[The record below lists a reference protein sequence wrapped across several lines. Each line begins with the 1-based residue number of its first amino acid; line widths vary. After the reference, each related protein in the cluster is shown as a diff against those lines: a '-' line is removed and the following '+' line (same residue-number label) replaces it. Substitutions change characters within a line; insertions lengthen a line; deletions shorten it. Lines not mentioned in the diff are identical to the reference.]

1 MRRDLCNGTRT
12 PRAIWGTTGVAVGLV
27 LLLGGCASYDPP
39 KSAVV
44 EEVRVDVGVDVPYA
58 LSTHRVELT
67 RDTGDLLGVLQVTR
81 AQYEDTFVDLARRF
95 NVGFEELVRA
105 NPGVDPWLPGEGR
118 EVVLP
123 TQYLLPNAPREGV
136 VINLAAMRLYFFAP
150 VAKGETP
157 VVYSFPIGIGKVG
170 MATPQGRTRITRMA
184 KNPSWRPGPGVRAEY
199 RANGE
204 ILPAVVKP
212 GPDNPLGTRAMYLGW
227 PAYLIHGT
235 NKPAGIGLRS
245 SAGCIRLF
253 PEDVEFLYDMVKP
266 GIPVTVVNQPFV
278 FGWHR
283 GELYMQAFDV
293 LEDDPRNWQGAQR
306 KLLSRN
312 LAGRLRKELAAAGVE
327 IDWQAVGQMSKTPR
341 GIAVPVSVPI
351 RDASA
356 AAAPP
361 PTGGALLASR
371 IAAAPRVRNAVPIG
385 ATWLGEPLGA
395 DFLRDEAQPVMESAL
410 GANR

>member
-1 MRRDLCNGTRT
+1 MRR
-12 PRAIWGTTGVAVGLV
+12 TGSQSALIAVLTILWV
-27 LLLGGCASYDPP
+27 SACASYDPGTMP
-39 KSAVV
+39 PAPDL
-44 EEVRVDVGVDVPYA
+44 RVDVGAEVPYA
-58 LSTHRVELT
+58 LSTHRAELT
-67 RDTGDLLGVLQVTR
+67 RETGDLIGVLQVTQ

-105 NPGVDPWLPGEGR
+105 NPDVDPWLPGEGR
-118 EVVLP
+118 DIVLP
-123 TQYLLPNAPREGV
+123 TQHLLPNTPREGV

-150 VAKGETP
+150 VAKGEVP
-157 VVYSFPIGIGKVG
+157 IVYTFPIGIGKVG

-253 PEDVEFLYDMVKP
+253 PEDVEFLYEMIKP

-278 FGWHR
+278 FGWYG
-283 GELYMQAFDV
+283 GELYMQAYDV
-293 LEDDPRNWQGAQR
+293 LEDDARDWRGAQR
-306 KLLSRN
+306 KLLSRA
-312 LAGRLRKELAAAGVE
+312 LAGRLRKELAAAGAE
-327 IDWQAVGQMSKTPR
+327 IDWQAVSQWSRTPR
-341 GIAVPVSVPI
+341 GIAIPVSKRAKAEDAQALPLAP
-351 RDASA
+351 RDLNS
-356 AAAPP
+356 
-361 PTGGALLASR
+361 L

-385 ATWLGEPLGA
+385 ATWLGEPAQLSSERSTET
-395 DFLRDEAQPVMESAL
+395 DFLTDE
-410 GANR
+410 GAAAIRPATGSVQ

>member
-1 MRRDLCNGTRT
+1 MRR
-12 PRAIWGTTGVAVGLV
+12 TGGQSALIAVLTMLWV
-27 LLLGGCASYDPP
+27 SACASYDPGTMP
-39 KSAVV
+39 PAPDL
-44 EEVRVDVGVDVPYA
+44 RVDVGTEVPYA
-58 LSTHRVELT
+58 LTTHRAELT
-67 RDTGDLLGVLQVTR
+67 RETGDLIGVLQVTQ

-105 NPGVDPWLPGEGR
+105 NPDVDPWLPGEGR
-118 EVVLP
+118 DIVLP
-123 TQYLLPNAPREGV
+123 TQHLLPNAPREGV

-150 VAKGETP
+150 VAKGEVP
-157 VVYSFPIGIGKVG
+157 IVYTFPIGIGKVG
-170 MATPQGRTRITRMA
+170 KATPQGRTRITRMA

-253 PEDVEFLYDMVKP
+253 PEDVEFLYEMIKP

-278 FGWHR
+278 FGWY
-283 GELYMQAFDV
+283 GAELYMQAYDV
-293 LEDDPRNWQGAQR
+293 LEDDARDWRGAQR
-306 KLLSRN
+306 KLLSRA
-312 LAGRLRKELAAAGVE
+312 LAGRLRKELAAAGAE
-327 IDWQAVGQMSKTPR
+327 IDWQAVSQWSRTPR
-341 GIAVPVSVPI
+341 GIAIPVSKRAKAEDAQASQLAP
-351 RDASA
+351 RDLNS
-356 AAAPP
+356 
-361 PTGGALLASR
+361 L

-385 ATWLGEPLGA
+385 ANWLGEP
-395 DFLRDEAQPVMESAL
+395 AQLTNDLP
-410 GANR
+410 RQIF

>member
-1 MRRDLCNGTRT
+1 MWRNSGKSALVVVLTML
-12 PRAIWGTTGVAVGLV
+12 GVSA
-27 LLLGGCASYDPP
+27 CASYDPGKP
-39 KSAVV
+39 STAP
-44 EEVRVDVGVDVPYA
+44 EVQVDVGAEVPYA
-58 LSTHRVELT
+58 LSAHRAELT
-67 RDTGDLLGVLQVTR
+67 AEAGDLIGVLQVTQ

-105 NPGVDPWLPGEGR
+105 NPTVDPWLPGEGR
-118 EVVLP
+118 EIVLP
-123 TQYLLPNAPREGV
+123 TQHLLPNAPREGV
-136 VINLAAMRLYFFAP
+136 VINLAAMRLYFFVP
-150 VAKGETP
+150 TRKGETP
-157 VVYSFPIGIGKVG
+157 VVYTFPIGIGKVG

-253 PEDVEFLYDMVKP
+253 PEDVEFLYDMIKP

-283 GELYMQAFDV
+283 GELFMQAYDV
-293 LEDDPRNWQGAQR
+293 LEDDARNWRGAQR
-306 KLLSRN
+306 KLLSRA
-312 LAGRLRKELAAAGVE
+312 LAGRLRKELAATGAE
-327 IDWQAVGQMSKTPR
+327 IDWQAVGQLSRTPR
-341 GIAVPVSVPI
+341 GIAVPVSKRLTESDPP
-351 RDASA
+351 RDLNS
-356 AAAPP
+356 
-361 PTGGALLASR
+361 LM
-371 IAAAPRVRNAVPIG
+371 AAAPRVRNAVPIG
-385 ATWLGEPLGA
+385 ATWLGEPVEA
-395 DFLRDEAQPVMESAL
+395 DFLTDEAAAVIRPAAES
-410 GANR
+410 GPGSSR

>member
-1 MRRDLCNGTRT
+1 VSED
-12 PRAIWGTTGVAVGLV
+12 
-27 LLLGGCASYDPP
+27 
-39 KSAVV
+39 
-44 EEVRVDVGVDVPYA
+44 VRVDVGADVPYA
-58 LSTHRVELT
+58 LSAHRAELT
-67 RDTGDLLGVLQVTR
+67 RETGDLIGVLQVTR

-95 NVGFEELVRA
+95 NVGFEELERA

-157 VVYSFPIGIGKVG
+157 VVYTFPIGIGKVG

-283 GELYMQAFDV
+283 GALYMQAYDV
-293 LEDDPRNWQGAQR
+293 LEDDPRDWRAAQR

-312 LAGRLRKELAAAGVE
+312 LAGRLRKELAAAGAE
-327 IDWQAVGQMSKTPR
+327 IDWQAVAALSKTPR
-341 GIAVPVSVPI
+341 GLAVPVSKAPEATTPSSLESLI
-351 RDASA
+351 AS
-356 AAAPP
+356 
-361 PTGGALLASR
+361 
-371 IAAAPRVRNAVPIG
+371 APRVRNAVPIG
-385 ATWLGEPLGA
+385 ATWLGEPVAA
-395 DFLRDEAQPVMESAL
+395 DFLTPAAAAAIAGATETG

>member
-1 MRRDLCNGTRT
+1 MILWVS
-12 PRAIWGTTGVAVGLV
+12 A
-27 LLLGGCASYDPP
+27 CASYDPGTMP
-39 KSAVV
+39 PAPDL
-44 EEVRVDVGVDVPYA
+44 RVDVGAEVPYA
-58 LSTHRVELT
+58 LSTHRAELT
-67 RDTGDLLGVLQVTR
+67 RETGDLIGVLQVTQ

-105 NPGVDPWLPGEGR
+105 NPDVDPWLPGEGR
-118 EVVLP
+118 DIVLP
-123 TQYLLPNAPREGV
+123 TQHLLPNTPREGV

-150 VAKGETP
+150 VAKGEVP
-157 VVYSFPIGIGKVG
+157 IVYTFPIGIGKVG

-253 PEDVEFLYDMVKP
+253 PEDVEFLYEMIKP

-278 FGWHR
+278 FGWYG
-283 GELYMQAFDV
+283 GELYMQAYDV
-293 LEDDPRNWQGAQR
+293 LEDDARDWRGAQR
-306 KLLSRN
+306 KLLSRA
-312 LAGRLRKELAAAGVE
+312 LAGRLRKELAAAGAE
-327 IDWQAVGQMSKTPR
+327 IDWQAVSQWSRTPR
-341 GIAVPVSVPI
+341 GIAIPVSKRAKAEDAQALPLAP
-351 RDASA
+351 RDLNS
-356 AAAPP
+356 
-361 PTGGALLASR
+361 L

-385 ATWLGEPLGA
+385 ATWLGEPAQLSSERSTET
-395 DFLRDEAQPVMESAL
+395 DFLTDE
-410 GANR
+410 GAAAIRPATGSVQ

>member
-1 MRRDLCNGTRT
+1 MRR
-12 PRAIWGTTGVAVGLV
+12 TGSQSALIAVLTILWV
-27 LLLGGCASYDPP
+27 SACASYDPGTMP
-39 KSAVV
+39 PAPDL
-44 EEVRVDVGVDVPYA
+44 RVDVGAEVPYA
-58 LSTHRVELT
+58 LSTHRAELT
-67 RDTGDLLGVLQVTR
+67 RETGDLIGVLQVTQ

-105 NPGVDPWLPGEGR
+105 NPDVDPWLPGEGR
-118 EVVLP
+118 DIVLP
-123 TQYLLPNAPREGV
+123 TQHLLPNTPREGV

-150 VAKGETP
+150 VAKGEVP
-157 VVYSFPIGIGKVG
+157 IVYTFPIGIGKVG

-253 PEDVEFLYDMVKP
+253 PEDVEFLYEMIKP

-278 FGWHR
+278 FGWYG
-283 GELYMQAFDV
+283 GELYMQAYDV
-293 LEDDPRNWQGAQR
+293 LEDDARDWRGAQR
-306 KLLSRN
+306 KLLSRA
-312 LAGRLRKELAAAGVE
+312 LAGRLRKELAAAGAE
-327 IDWQAVGQMSKTPR
+327 IDWQAVSQWSRTPR
-341 GIAVPVSVPI
+341 GIAIPVSKRAKAEDAQSLPLAP
-351 RDASA
+351 RDLNS
-356 AAAPP
+356 
-361 PTGGALLASR
+361 L

-385 ATWLGEPLGA
+385 ATWLGEPAQLSSERSTET
-395 DFLRDEAQPVMESAL
+395 DFLTDE
-410 GANR
+410 GAAAIRPATGSVQ

>member
-1 MRRDLCNGTRT
+1 MRRDLCNRTRT
-12 PRAIWGTTGVAVGLV
+12 PRAIWGTTGVAVGLA

-356 AAAPP
+356 AAVTS

>member
-1 MRRDLCNGTRT
+1 MWRHSGKSAL
-12 PRAIWGTTGVAVGLV
+12 VAVLTMLAV
-27 LLLGGCASYDPP
+27 SACASYDPGKP
-39 KSAVV
+39 STAP
-44 EEVRVDVGVDVPYA
+44 EVQVDVGAEVPYA
-58 LSTHRVELT
+58 LSAHRAELT
-67 RDTGDLLGVLQVTR
+67 AEAGDLIGVLQVTH

-105 NPGVDPWLPGEGR
+105 NPTVDPWLPGEGR
-118 EVVLP
+118 EIVLP
-123 TQYLLPNAPREGV
+123 TQHLLPNAPREGV
-136 VINLAAMRLYFFAP
+136 VINLAAMRLYFFVP
-150 VAKGETP
+150 TRKGETP
-157 VVYSFPIGIGKVG
+157 VVYTLPIGIGKVG

-253 PEDVEFLYDMVKP
+253 PEDVEFLYDMIKP

-283 GELYMQAFDV
+283 GELFMQAYDV
-293 LEDDPRNWQGAQR
+293 LEDDARDWRGAQR
-306 KLLSRN
+306 KLLSRT
-312 LAGRLRKELAAAGVE
+312 LAGRLRKELAATGTE
-327 IDWQAVGQMSKTPR
+327 IDWQAVGQLSRTPR
-341 GIAVPVSVPI
+341 GIAVPVSK
-351 RDASA
+351 RLTESDAPQDLNS
-356 AAAPP
+356 
-361 PTGGALLASR
+361 L
-371 IAAAPRVRNAVPIG
+371 IAVAPRVRNAVPIG
-385 ATWLGEPLGA
+385 ATWLGEPVEA
-395 DFLRDEAQPVMESAL
+395 DFLTEEAAAVIKSSA
-410 GANR
+410 GSGR